1 MPKPLTENEVNR
13 FTQLLDDRQRA
24 FLEDYVKQSKK
35 SKWLEQLAR
44 KKGIVLQDNMSTT
57 DIWNKINDWELKEIL
72 DGGYGERPYRC
83 ECGMPLRFCFIVH
96 HRQENKTY
104 RLGETCLTNYTML
117 SPDLIKDITNGF
129 HTIDLERDDILTKFE
144 RGWRLPEYY
153 EGLPLPDPITQQIG
167 IGLPLSTKQLDRIEQ
182 QFKHELQRKL
192 KEQELARLARIR
204 EQRNNM
210 VSSSLQ
216 VSSVSVES
224 SEKVT
229 YEEVLSRHL
238 EQLKQ
243 IRENEFRL
251 TSPKMHTKWLSIQ
264 QTLKGLRRGQA
275 FDYSKFL
282 MQMFELLYY
291 LGLY

>member
-13 FTQLLDDRQRA
+13 LTKLLDDRKRT

-35 SKWLEQLAR
+35 SRWLEQLAR

-57 DIWNKINDWELKEIL
+57 DIWSKINDWELKEIL

-83 ECGMPLRFCFIVH
+83 ECGMPLRFCYVVH

-129 HTIDLERDDILTKFE
+129 HTIDLERDNILLKFE
-144 RGWRLPEYY
+144 RGWAMPEHYDI
-153 EGLPLPDPITQQIG
+153 LPLPEFITQQIEV
-167 IGLPLSTKQLDRIEQ
+167 GLPLSTKQLDKIEQ
-182 QFKHELQRKL
+182 QFKQELQRRRR
-192 KEQELARLARIR
+192 EQEMARLARIR
-204 EQRNNM
+204 EQRFKVASM
-210 VSSSLQ
+210 PRHASGSPI
-216 VSSVSVES
+216 ES
-224 SEKVT
+224 PEKIT
-229 YEEVLSRHL
+229 YEIVLSRHL
-238 EQLKQ
+238 DQLKQ
-243 IRENEFRL
+243 IRENEVKL
-251 TSPKMHTKWLSIQ
+251 NSPQMQTKWHNIQ
-264 QTLKGLRRGQA
+264 QMIKDLKGGLA

-282 MQMFELLYY
+282 IQMFELLYH